1 MYTLPRF
8 IQIGE
13 KRFQHIA
20 QLEGAPPLNSLHRT
34 MVEMNQ
40 LGEDKQPVL
49 EKLKTNFI
57 KSVSIPRRI
66 SEISKED
73 LKRYRK
79 KEHISFGK
87 KLAEK
92 HGA

>member
-20 QLEGAPPLNSLHRT
+20 QLEGAPPLNSLHRA

-79 KEHISFGK
+79 KSISFGK
-87 KLAEK
+87 KLPEK
-92 HGA
+92 YGA